1 MGNTCTRLDTRS
13 IHEAGPSSSD
23 DPGRRPPRAEPS
35 LTLAPGASADASE
48 VVPPRSEPANAQLP
62 SSPLPSIAS
71 SSLPLSTSP
80 HLTEEQKEHWKIF
93 NELDSQD
100 EADVMALSSFF
111 QILCR
116 TASAANSQALFPPM
130 EESRSQRLLG
140 LARGHGT
147 GGGKGRKGFGPGR
160 GWGGLSDFKVQH
172 VGRIDSNLHDLGD
185 FQIPAKQRLN
195 MDVALDVIDCF
206 RRGGK
211 LHRDSVHKIL
221 KSSYWLLK
229 KFENVRAVT
238 LPTLTEPPAQSPG
251 RERRCSGTGMER
263 TEEAQGG
270 GAPANR
276 KSWGQRGRLSS
287 RISRTSLSRSW
298 WGRGEGEEAAEEEE
312 ASTLVV
318 CGDLHGQFFDL
329 LYVLDVNGPPS
340 SRTRYLFNGDFVD
353 RGLQSVEVMLTLL
366 ALQVAAPEWVFL
378 NRGNHED
385 LGVCCLFGFM
395 RECLNKYD
403 ETTFAMFVEV
413 FRYLPLATTINGQVL
428 VLHGGL
434 FSTPGVSMEDLQ
446 AAPRHEYGQG
456 LGLGPKEGG
465 EEG

>member
-1 MGNTCTRLDTRS
+1 MGNTCTRLDTRCVKFDRQSKQKHTSTFSSYPCLLQYRPCFRNPSLILHFSHHRS
-13 IHEAGPSSSD
+13 IHEADPSSSD

-35 LTLAPGASADASE
+35 LTLAPGASADTNE

-160 GWGGLSDFKVQH
+160 GWGVLSDFKVQH

-195 MDVALDVIDCF
+195 LDVALDVIDCF

-270 GAPANR
+270 APANR
-276 KSWGQRGRLSS
+276 KSWGQGGRLSS

-395 RECLNKYD
+395 VRVGRL
-403 ETTFAMFVEV
+403 
-413 FRYLPLATTINGQVL
+413 RI
-428 VLHGGL
+428 
-434 FSTPGVSMEDLQ
+434 
-446 AAPRHEYGQG
+446 
-456 LGLGPKEGG
+456 
-465 EEG
+465 